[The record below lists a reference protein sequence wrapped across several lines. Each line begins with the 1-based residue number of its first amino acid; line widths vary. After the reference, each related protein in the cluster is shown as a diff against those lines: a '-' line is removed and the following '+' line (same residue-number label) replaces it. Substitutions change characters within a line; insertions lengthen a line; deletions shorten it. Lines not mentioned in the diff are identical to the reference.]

1 MKPRDLATRSRQL
14 RNRRR
19 LDPAGFIRI
28 TFTLPIGAARAKAR
42 EILREFPSGGYMTI
56 VKRWR
61 QLPDGQ
67 VEFTMRRL
75 PGAD

>member
-19 LDPAGFIRI
+19 LDRDGFIRI
-28 TFTLPIGAARAKAR
+28 TFTLAIGAARAKAR
-42 EILREFPSGGYMTI
+42 EFLREFPSGGYMTI

-75 PGAD
+75 PSAD